1 MHFACCTSSARYF
14 TYQEADISV
23 KPSSIHLVVSGRREA
38 GQIVLQDVSRSFLAL
53 IEPMPEV
60 FQDAAG
66 KSDGVT
72 HELSRNR

>member
-1 MHFACCTSSARYF
+1 M
-14 TYQEADISV
+14 

-38 GQIVLQDVSRSFLAL
+38 GQIVLQDVSRSFLAF

-60 FQDAAG
+60 FQDATG